1 MRLGRMRLGV
11 RARRLLIRR
20 CLLIR
25 VRMRCRPLL
34 VKCSLRL
41 QLAHGMYT
49 SLLRMHLLRMHLIRC
64 RSALLA

>member
-1 MRLGRMRLGV
+1 
-11 RARRLLIRR
+11 
-20 CLLIR
+20 
-25 VRMRCRPLL
+25 
-34 VKCSLRL
+34 LRL